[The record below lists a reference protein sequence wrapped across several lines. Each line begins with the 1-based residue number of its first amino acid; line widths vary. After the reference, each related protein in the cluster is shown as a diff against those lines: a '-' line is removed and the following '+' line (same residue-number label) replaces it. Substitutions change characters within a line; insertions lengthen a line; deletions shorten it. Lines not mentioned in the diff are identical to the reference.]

1 MFQLNNRPEEFVEGL
16 TISKLIELKKY
27 TYKKKIVS
35 INGTFI
41 EPEDYEKTLINDGD
55 DVKIHHLL
63 AGG

>member
-1 MFQLNNRPEEFVEGL
+1 MFKLNNRNEEFIEGL
-16 TISKLIELKKY
+16 TISELILAKKY

-35 INGTFI
+35 INGEFI
-41 EPEDYEKTLINDGD
+41 EPDEYDKTSINDGD

>member
-1 MFQLNNRPEEFVEGL
+1 MFTLNNRNEEYIEGL
-16 TISKLIELKKY
+16 TISELIKIKKY

-35 INGTFI
+35 INGDFI
-41 EPEDYEKTLINDGD
+41 EPDEYDKAIIKDGD